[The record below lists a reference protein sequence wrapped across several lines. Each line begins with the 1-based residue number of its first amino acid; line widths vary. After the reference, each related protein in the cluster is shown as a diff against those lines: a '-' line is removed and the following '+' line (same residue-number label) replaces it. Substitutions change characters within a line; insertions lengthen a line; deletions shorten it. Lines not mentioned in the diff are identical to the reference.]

1 MSIADDKFKRLK
13 FRKKESK
20 NMKYIEYIQN
30 QEGTQAVIS
39 FDEVTKTIM
48 AVLYPKGAI
57 FSRGLAITIEELDA
71 INEKIKELEWKK
83 I

>member
-1 MSIADDKFKRLK
+1 MSIADDKFKRLE

-20 NMKYIEYIQN
+20 NMRYIEYTQKL
-30 QEGTQAVIS
+30 EGAQAVIS
-39 FDEVTKTIM
+39 FDEETKTIM
-48 AVLYPKGAI
+48 AALYPKGAI